1 MDRQVT
7 TSQVDASLGVNACK
21 AYADGDYKKA
31 AQLLLDILDVEASNW
46 LARYYLAVCYQ
57 KTNQTFAAQR
67 AAKLIADKCP
77 DEEIKQKA
85 AFLAQATASTFH
97 SQSEKPAEFG
107 RYTDIP
113 GVGW

>member
-31 AQLLLDILDVEASNW
+31 TQHLLDILDVEPQNW
-46 LARYYLAVCYQ
+46 LARYYLAVCYS
-57 KTNQTFAAQR
+57 KTNQAFAAQR
-67 AAKLIADKCP
+67 AARLIYEKCP

-85 AFLAQATASTFH
+85 CFLVQATASTFH
-97 SQSEKPAEFG
+97 SQTEKPAEFG
-107 RYTDIP
+107 RYGDVP